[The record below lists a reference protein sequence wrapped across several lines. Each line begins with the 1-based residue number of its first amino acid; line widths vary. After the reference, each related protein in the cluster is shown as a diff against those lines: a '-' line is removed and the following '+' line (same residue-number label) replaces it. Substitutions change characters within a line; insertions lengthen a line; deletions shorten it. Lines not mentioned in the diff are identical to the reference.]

1 MSPSP
6 RHSLLRPLG
15 LSLALLSGCA
25 PATLPSEDT
34 AALST
39 REAEVRIANSLTT
52 QALVLNAISTNPQA
66 NALVATSALQP
77 VFDPATG
84 DAYLREQLRDV
95 DAQHF
100 MEYVVGC
107 ALEAGS
113 GVDWLDPLT
122 NTRQR
127 WEGLIG
133 LCPEWASEVPSEA
146 CLHRVSSCVVARNNA
161 FGRRVELS
169 MRGEDPRDPS
179 KFALD
184 KKTRPT
190 EYDPRTS
197 AHVASF
203 EACEEGE
210 TGASRDCGWTPDWLG
225 RCTPGQTVRLGA
237 GGLAPD
243 TCTGA
248 PLGATLSGRV
258 VLRVCEG
265 IAGCDAQDERD
276 LAQSEGSCHGE
287 PPAVAFTCPA
297 SGNFNVMLAPWDSA
311 VGDGGASA
319 QVDVETNTCA
329 NTLYRLSEA
338 QAFRYREGAFYGT
351 LFDADALAVTVQ
363 VTKGVVEGKGQRVT
377 GAVYQKMYSC
387 YDPAWLRG
395 AAYALN
401 RVCAL
406 PNSGENCAATVT
418 GACVDRDKPSNSM
431 CKQEDGTLV
440 RLGDRDYEYCS
451 DGRDTVWEEPVTT
464 FLNAACDLAPLTQLD
479 LCLRGP
485 ERL

>member
-1 MSPSP
+1 MSTPT
-6 RHSLLRPLG
+6 RHFPLRPLG
-15 LSLALLSGCA
+15 LALALLSGCA
-25 PATLPSEDT
+25 PAALPPEDA
-34 AALST
+34 AALAT
-39 REAEVRIANSLTT
+39 REDEVRIANSLTT

-66 NALVATSALQP
+66 NALVATSALQS
-77 VFDPATG
+77 VFDPVTG
-84 DAYLREQLRDV
+84 NAYLRDQLRDV

-100 MEYVVGC
+100 MDYVVGC
-107 ALEAGS
+107 ALPEGS

-133 LCPEWASEVPSEA
+133 LCPEWASQVPSEA

-169 MRGEDPRDPS
+169 MRGEDPEDVS

-184 KKTRPT
+184 KRTRPT
-190 EYDPRTS
+190 EYDPDTS
-197 AHVASF
+197 AHVPSF
-203 EACEEGE
+203 ETCESGD
-210 TGASRDCGWTPDWLG
+210 TGASRDCGWTPDALG

-237 GGLAPD
+237 GGIAPD
-243 TCTGA
+243 TCAGA

-265 IAGCDAQDERD
+265 IAGCDSESERN
-276 LAQSEGSCHGE
+276 LAQSEGSCRGE
-287 PPAVAFTCPA
+287 QPAVAFTCPA
-297 SGNFNVMLAPWDSA
+297 GGDFNVMLAPWDSA
-311 VGDGGASA
+311 VDASGTSA
-319 QVDVETNTCA
+319 QVDVEMYTSA
-329 NTLYRLSEA
+329 NTTYRLSEA
-338 QAFRYREGAFYGT
+338 KAFRYREGAFYGT
-351 LFDADALAVTVQ
+351 LFDPKALAVTVR
-363 VTKGVVEGKGQRVT
+363 VTKGGVEGKGQRVT
-377 GAVYQKMYSC
+377 GAVYQKMFSC

-395 AAYALN
+395 PAYALN

-406 PNSGENCAATVT
+406 PNSGENCAATVA
-418 GACVDRDKPSNSM
+418 GPCAGREKASASM
-431 CKQEDGTLV
+431 CKQEDGTQV

-464 FLNAACDLAPLTQLD
+464 FLHAACDLAPPGLAD
-479 LCLRGP
+479 LCLRSP